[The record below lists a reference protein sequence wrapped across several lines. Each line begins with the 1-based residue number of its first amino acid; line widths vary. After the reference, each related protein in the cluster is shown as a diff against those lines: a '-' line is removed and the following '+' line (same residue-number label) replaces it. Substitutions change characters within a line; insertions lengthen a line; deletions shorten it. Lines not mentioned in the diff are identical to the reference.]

1 MSPDEV
7 ETFLAKQSQLYKEG
21 KLTEQQY
28 SDALKDAAAA
38 QKGYTEQLRASMAQ
52 LKTSVLG
59 VGSAMV
65 DGKSGASVYNDSIK
79 DAANAVDSFASK
91 FGIVGKVIGTLI
103 TAGAKYVA
111 AVNQQADA
119 LFKTYQDISRSGLA
133 VGMDDTF
140 KNLQSMGYT
149 VKELGNMS
157 KLLKDN
163 TETLINLGGS
173 AAEGTKQFAGVAKDI
188 QSSNIGTQFKR
199 MGMSVD
205 DINSGIAGYMKM
217 QQLTGA
223 TQKQTMTQ
231 MRDGAADYIE
241 KQDKLTKLSGAAAA
255 QQQEIVAQAMR
266 QQQFAVTQYTLKKQA
281 EAGDLEAQ
289 KKLEFNNNMMIML
302 TKKFGAGVAADYAE
316 FASGNLVGKGA
327 QRFQRA
333 FKGTASMIKS
343 GGTDYRTAID
353 QSGKDAKE
361 YLKNTSNLASV
372 GMAETIGPA
381 IGEMVKGVGATAESM
396 EEGGKSADKQ
406 VTGQKAGSDAA
417 VKANVDLTTKQ
428 RNATMVLDGL
438 TNKGIVPVTAG
449 MEKLAS
455 GLDALA
461 TPLQKL
467 MGQKDIGVG
476 SGPAKGAAPSP
487 GPAKGSAPGATP
499 APGAAPGGAA
509 LPVDK
514 IIDFGGGTGDQ
525 AHFNQLNSTVLNS
538 FTSMAQEYYNTTGKK
553 LRVNSAFRSPE
564 EQAKVNSGTNPKA
577 APGKSLH
584 NQGKAVDINSN
595 QVSELT
601 QSGLL
606 GKYGFSPLNNDPPH
620 IQMPSA
626 ADGGILSGPKGGFS
640 AMLHGNEAV
649 VPLPDGN
656 TIPVQ
661 MASGSGAS
669 PEQLKLLSM
678 KISKLNIL
686 IKSMEKH
693 YNTSSQILRQQS

>member
-1 MSPDEV
+1 MSPEQV
-7 ETFLAKQSQLYKEG
+7 EEFLAKQEDLWKKGIITQA
-21 KLTEQQY
+21 QY
-28 SDALKDAAAA
+28 NDALKDAAAA
-38 QKGYTEQLRASMAQ
+38 QKGYTEQLRSSMTQ
-52 LKTSVLG
+52 LRTSVLG
-59 VGSAMV
+59 LGSSMI
-65 DGKSGASVYNDSIK
+65 DGKSGASVYNDAITS
-79 DAANAVDSFASK
+79 AADAVDSFASK

-223 TQKQTMTQ
+223 TQKQTMEQ

-266 QQQFAVTQYTLKKQA
+266 QQQFAVTQYNLKKQA

-361 YLKNTSNLASV
+361 YLKNTGNLASV
-372 GMAETIGPA
+372 GAAETIGPA

-396 EEGGKSADKQ
+396 EEGGKSADNQ

-428 RNATMVLDGL
+428 RNATMTLDGL

-455 GLDALA
+455 GIDALA

-476 SGPAKGAAPSP
+476 PGPAKGAAP
-487 GPAKGSAPGATP
+487 GVTP
-499 APGAAPGGAA
+499 APGGAA

-525 AHFNQLNSTVLNS
+525 AHFKQLNSTVLNS

-553 LRVNSAFRSPE
+553 LRVNSAFRSSE
-564 EQAKVNSGTNPKA
+564 EQANVNSGTNPKA

-649 VPLPDGN
+649 VPLPDGK

-661 MASGSGAS
+661 MGGGGAS

-686 IKSMEKH
+686 VKSMEKH

>member
-1 MSPDEV
+1 MSTLMSPEQV
-7 ETFLAKQSQLYKEG
+7 EEFLAKQEDLWKKGIITQA
-21 KLTEQQY
+21 QY
-28 SDALKDAAAA
+28 NDALKDAAAA

-52 LKTSVLG
+52 LKTSVLSL
-59 VGSAMV
+59 GSAMV
-65 DGKSGASVYNDSIK
+65 DGKSGASVYNDSINS
-79 DAANAVDSFASK
+79 AANAVDSFASK

-163 TETLINLGGS
+163 TETLVNLGGS

-223 TQKQTMTQ
+223 TQKQTMEQ

-266 QQQFAVTQYTLKKQA
+266 QQQFAVTQYNLKKQA

-361 YLKNTSNLASV
+361 YLKNTGNLASV

-428 RNATMVLDGL
+428 RNATMTLDGL

-476 SGPAKGAAPSP
+476 PGPAKGAAPS
-487 GPAKGSAPGATP
+487 ATP
-499 APGAAPGGAA
+499 APGGAA

-525 AHFNQLNSTVLNS
+525 AHFKQLNSTVLNS

-564 EQAKVNSGTNPKA
+564 EQANVNSGTNPKA

-649 VPLPDGN
+649 VPLPDGK

-661 MASGSGAS
+661 MGGGGGAS
-669 PEQLKLLSM
+669 TEQLKLLSM

-686 IKSMEKH
+686 VKSMEKH

>member
-1 MSPDEV
+1 MSPEQV
-7 ETFLAKQSQLYKEG
+7 EEFLAKQEDLWKKGIITQA
-21 KLTEQQY
+21 QY
-28 SDALKDAAAA
+28 NDALKDAAAA
-38 QKGYTEQLRASMAQ
+38 QKGYTEQLRASMEQ
-52 LKTSVLG
+52 LKTSVLSL
-59 VGSAMV
+59 GSAMV
-65 DGKSGASVYNDSIK
+65 DGKSGASVYNNSINS
-79 DAANAVDSFASK
+79 AADAVDSFASK

-157 KLLKDN
+157 KLLQDN

-361 YLKNTSNLASV
+361 YLKNTGNLASV
-372 GMAETIGPA
+372 GMAETIGTA
-381 IGEMVKGVGATAESM
+381 IGELVKGVGATAESM

-476 SGPAKGAAPSP
+476 SGPAKGAAP
-487 GPAKGSAPGATP
+487 GATP
-499 APGAAPGGAA
+499 APGGAA

-514 IIDFGGGTGDQ
+514 IIDFGGGTGSQ

-661 MASGSGAS
+661 MASGGGAS